1 MKKLISGSAPFIH
14 HEDST
19 RSIMADVIIALTPAA
34 VWGVYAF
41 GLRALVILL
50 MGIFS
55 SVLFEFLIGLCLKK
69 PLICTDLSAVV
80 TGLILALTMPVAVP
94 LYLVPLGAFVAT
106 VVGKGAFGGL
116 GRNYVNPALLG
127 RGVLCL
133 AFSGSMTFFLEP
145 FTSPSALSLT
155 LSRAAWVEHTMTQ
168 SLTERMRE
176 GVMPEEIRY
185 TDLLT
190 GSVAGGIGEVSALVL
205 LAGLMYL
212 LVRRVITWHTPVF
225 FVGTLAAL
233 ALLFPYGVVAR
244 VDFMLAS
251 LLTGGLLFGAIF
263 LANDPVTSPVTTGGK
278 ILYGILCGALLY
290 LFRYFFGDAFGATFA
305 ILLANL
311 PARLL
316 DRLFF
321 PRAYGTRRQGL
332 VHLVERIRGF
342 VIPLWKR
349 VEEKLRTK
357 A

>member
-1 MKKLISGSAPFIH
+1 MKPLNSSTAPFIH

-19 RSIMADVIIALTPAA
+19 RSMMADVIIALTPAA

-50 MGIFS
+50 ISVFS
-55 SVLFEFLIGLCLKK
+55 SVLFEFLLGLCLKK

-80 TGLILALTMPVAVP
+80 TGLILALTMPVSVP
-94 LYLVPLGAFVAT
+94 LYLVPLGAFVAIL
-106 VVGKGAFGGL
+106 VAKGAFGGL
-116 GRNYVNPALLG
+116 GRNIVNPALLG

-133 AFSGSMTFFLEP
+133 IFGSSMTFFLNP

-176 GVMPEEIRY
+176 GVMPDQIRY
-185 TDLLT
+185 TDLVT

-205 LAGLMYL
+205 LAGFLYL
-212 LVRRVITWHTPVF
+212 LVRKVITWHTPVF
-225 FVGTLAAL
+225 FVGTVAAL
-233 ALLFPYGVVAR
+233 AFLFPYGVVAR
-244 VDFMLAS
+244 GDFMLAS

-278 ILYGILCGALLY
+278 IVYGILCGALLY
-290 LFRYFFGDAFGATFA
+290 LFRYFFGDAFATTFA

-311 PARLL
+311 PARFL
-316 DRLFF
+316 DLLFF
-321 PRAYGTRRQGL
+321 PRAYGTRRRGFAPL
-332 VHLVERIRGF
+332 AERVRGF
-342 VIPLWKR
+342 VIPLWKK
-349 VEEKLRTK
+349 VEEKIKTK